1 MIMSEL
7 FMLQGAPATST
18 VQLVLTSSGET
29 KVVLIICA
37 LLSLTSWGI
46 IAVKW
51 WQFRALRRQ
60 AAKFFDGVERANRL
74 VEAHQFATRQ
84 DPSPYQRVL
93 REGVAFLND
102 VRPGA
107 LGGAPATGS
116 MSATQL
122 DVLKLV
128 LSKEV
133 ATEREGLMRY
143 IPLLATI
150 GAIGPLLGLL
160 GTVLGVMDAFLG
172 IASKGGGNM
181 SAVAPGIAEALIAT
195 AAGLLAAIPAV
206 VFYNVFLNRVRSVVV
221 ELQGFAQELIG
232 TMAREGLL

>member
-1 MIMSEL
+1 
-7 FMLQGAPATST
+7 MLNLLLQAGAPGST
-18 VQLVLTSSGET
+18 LDLILTSSGET
-29 KVVLIICA
+29 KVVLVICA
-37 LLSLTSWGI
+37 VLSLVSWAI
-46 IAVKW
+46 IAIKW
-51 WQFRALRRQ
+51 WQFRSLGSRAR
-60 AAKFFDGVERANRL
+60 KFFDGVERSNKLA
-74 VEAHQFATRQ
+74 EAHQFATRQ
-84 DPSPYQRVL
+84 EPSPYQRVL

-107 LGGAPATGS
+107 LGGAAATGS
-116 MSATQL
+116 MSPMQL

-172 IASKGGGNM
+172 IANKGGGNIA
-181 SAVAPGIAEALIAT
+181 AVAPGIAEALIAT

-206 VFYNVFLNRVRSVVV
+206 VFYNVFLNKVRGLTT
-221 ELQGFAQELIG
+221 ELQGFAMELIG